1 MELASD
7 NFRGAPHPMPV
18 RNPRQAAVAADVLLD
33 GRLALFHQEQ
43 LWLAVADLHFGYE
56 ISQRAAGRLIPM
68 WGMESIEDRLMA
80 LITDYAPR
88 QLVIVGDLV
97 HDRAA
102 AAEAAELLQRLAKV
116 TEPIVL
122 AGNHDRHVAGL
133 IPMRA
138 AWQTDGFYFHH
149 GHCAAEDD
157 GRVQVIGHH
166 HPAASITDGAGLRLK
181 LPAFVQQGSCWIL
194 PAFSPWAAG
203 AAWKAEPVARTW
215 ACTPTR
221 ILRLPD

>member
-1 MELASD
+1 MTVQNS
-7 NFRGAPHPMPV
+7 G
-18 RNPRQAAVAADVLLD
+18 QAAVAADVLLD
-33 GRLALFHQEQ
+33 GRLALFHEEQ

-56 ISQRAAGRLIPM
+56 ISQRVAGRLMPM

-80 LITDYAPR
+80 LIGDYRPR

-102 AAEAAELLQRLAKV
+102 AAEAGELLLRLAKV

-133 IPMRA
+133 IPMRES
-138 AWQTDGFYFHH
+138 WQTDGFYFHH
-149 GHCAAEDD
+149 GHCAQENDA
-157 GRVQVIGHH
+157 RVQVIGHH

-203 AAWKAEPVARTW
+203 TAWKADPASRTW
-215 ACTPTR
+215 LCTPMR
-221 ILRLPD
+221 ILRLPA